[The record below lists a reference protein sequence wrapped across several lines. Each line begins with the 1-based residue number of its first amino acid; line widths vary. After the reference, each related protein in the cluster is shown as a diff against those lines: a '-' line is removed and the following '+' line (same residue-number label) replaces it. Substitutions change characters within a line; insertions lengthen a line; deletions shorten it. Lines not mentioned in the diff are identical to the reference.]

1 MPAVQDTTIC
11 GNFAGAADIFNPS
24 CSGLCTDLVQN
35 PANYN
40 DAYFEVSYVRVFTKY
55 VSIFSLIFVV

>member
-1 MPAVQDTTIC
+1 MCAAQDTTIC

-24 CSGLCTDLVQN
+24 CTGTCTDLVAN

-40 DAYFEVSYVRVFTKY
+40 DAYFEVAYVRVFTKY
-55 VSIFSLIFVV
+55 VHSFVLGRFK